1 MRMLHSLRAAIVL
14 FVTTSLLTGVALA
27 EPQHQSAS
35 PAPVQDCDRLAANPP
50 DPDRVVE
57 GVTRKK
63 VDLPAAIAACER
75 AVASFPAEARF
86 AYQLG
91 RVLSYNGDDAR
102 SIQYFHRAAELGYRQ
117 ASFILGALINN
128 KRDGIEHDPCRL
140 ERYWLAASRK
150 GHSAARISYVR
161 HLTKGYFGTCPIGA
175 TRADLVQFIDI
186 EAPDAEDYFFRLLI
200 TDLKEDLDGYLAR
213 PPT

>member
-1 MRMLHSLRAAIVL
+1 MLQSLRTTTAL
-14 FVTTSLLTGVALA
+14 FMTTLLLGGVVSA
-27 EPQHQSAS
+27 EPQRTSAV
-35 PAPVQDCDRLAANPP
+35 PVPVQDCDRLAANPP
-50 DPDRVVE
+50 DPDRLVE

-63 VDLPAAIAACER
+63 VDLPAAIAACEK

-91 RVLSYNGDDAR
+91 RVLNYNGDDAR
-102 SIQYFHRAAELGYRQ
+102 GIQYFRRAADLGYRQ
-117 ASFILGALINN
+117 AYFILGALINN
-128 KRDGIEHDPCRL
+128 KRDGIEHDPCQL

-150 GHSAARISYVR
+150 GHPAARVSYVR

-175 TRADLVQFIDI
+175 TRAELVQFIDI

-200 TDLKEDLDGYLAR
+200 TDLKEDLGGYLAR